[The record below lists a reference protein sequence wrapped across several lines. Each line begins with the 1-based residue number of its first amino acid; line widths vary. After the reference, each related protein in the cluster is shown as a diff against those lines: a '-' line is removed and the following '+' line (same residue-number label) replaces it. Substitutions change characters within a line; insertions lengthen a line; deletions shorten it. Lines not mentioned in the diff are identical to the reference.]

1 MTAPPVPASCA
12 LSRSQ
17 VTQEVTTPHP
27 VAASKKASKVSS
39 DGSTAEPKSS
49 TAAEL
54 GDSSAA
60 ALALKQPTRLT
71 RSVSQ
76 PTERSAATATR
87 KVTLF
92 ESCTTTTLESSN
104 SSLSTEDGND
114 SGEER
119 EGGAVLAR
127 KRVTKNR
134 CFSFLV
140 TRT

>member
-1 MTAPPVPASCA
+1 MISQLFFIAAPPVPASCA
-12 LSRSQ
+12 LSLSQ

-27 VAASKKASKVSS
+27 VAASKKASKVAS

-49 TAAEL
+49 TAAES
-54 GDSSAA
+54 GGTSAA

-76 PTERSAATATR
+76 PTERAAAKSTR

-92 ESCTTTTLESSN
+92 ESCTTTLESSN

-114 SGEER
+114 NGEER
-119 EGGAVLAR
+119 EGWSKR
-127 KRVTKNR
+127 IYRYRVTKN
-134 CFSFLV
+134 
-140 TRT
+140 